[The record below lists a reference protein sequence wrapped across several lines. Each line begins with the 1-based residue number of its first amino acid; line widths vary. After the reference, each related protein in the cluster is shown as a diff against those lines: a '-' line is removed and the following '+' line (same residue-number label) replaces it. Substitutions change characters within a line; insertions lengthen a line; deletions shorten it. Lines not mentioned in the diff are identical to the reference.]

1 MNLPNTITLIRI
13 LLVPVFAWLWWR
25 GAHAWALTVFVIA
38 SVSDLLD
45 GFLARVLD
53 QKTRLGQVLDPAA
66 DKLLML
72 VGFLTAAL
80 VGALPVWLAII
91 AIGKDLAQAI
101 GGGIA
106 YLFFRDTHGPE
117 RWKPTRLGKYTT
129 FTQVIAIGLALL
141 AGAWD
146 RETLRPYVAALS
158 IHAAVLT
165 VIAVIQY
172 TSRAVFP
179 ARLSS

>member
-1 MNLPNTITLIRI
+1 MNVPNTITLIRI

-25 GAHAWALTVFVIA
+25 GAHAWALAVFVTA
-38 SVSDLLD
+38 SVSDVLD
-45 GFLARVLD
+45 GFLARVLN
-53 QKTRLGQVLDPAA
+53 QRTKLGQFLDPAA

-80 VGALPVWLAII
+80 VGALPVWLVAI
-91 AIGKDLAQAI
+91 ALGKDLLQAI
-101 GGGIA
+101 GSTIA
-106 YLFFRDTHGPE
+106 YLFFRKTLGPE

-129 FTQVIAIGLALL
+129 FTQVFTIALALL

-146 RETLRPYVAALS
+146 RETLRPYVGALA

-165 VIAVIQY
+165 VIASIQY
-172 TSRAVFP
+172 TSRALFP
-179 ARLSS
+179 ARLDS